1 MGWLKKAG
9 IVLLKV
15 TEIVTGFGPIISTL
29 IPGDKDDKVIQ
40 VVTHELS
47 QVAAIVTQAE
57 LFAAA
62 LTPPLP
68 GDQKLIMAT
77 PAVAQIIL
85 QSSMMV
91 HHQIADPVKFK
102 AGCASIA
109 SGMADVLNSLKD
121 DVETVNKAD

>member
-1 MGWLKKAG
+1 MGWLKKAAS
-9 IVLLKV
+9 ILLKV
-15 TEIVTGFGPIISTL
+15 TEIVTGFGPIITTL
-29 IPGDKDDKVIQ
+29 IPGDKDDKVLQ

-47 QVAAIVTQAE
+47 QVASIVTQVE
-57 LFAAA
+57 LMAAA

-85 QSSMMV
+85 SSSMMV
-91 HHQIADPVKFK
+91 HHEIADPVKFR

-121 DVETVNKAD
+121 NVESINKA